1 MGVFVTSIQS
11 VLAILIMIAVGYF
24 TQGLNWLPI
33 LASNY
38 HGEVK
43 FATNVVVATSVLFI
57 VVVPV
62 IMVIQSI

>member
-1 MGVFVTSIQS
+1 
-11 VLAILIMIAVGYF
+11 
-24 TQGLNWLPI
+24 LPI

-38 HGEVK
+38 HGDVK